1 MITNEELAHKL
12 MKALSKLRT
21 GARNEGEF
29 RGDRA
34 DNRFDFRRFGG
45 DGRAHG
51 EPDRMWQGA
60 GAVPPFGR
68 SGMTSGP
75 RSGAMPQFGRP
86 GMRKRPMT
94 RERILVILAQYP
106 DGVHQ
111 KDIMGQAGISPS
123 SLSELIDKLESD
135 GYVERKTD
143 PADKRATLLFLT
155 EKGKARASEVED
167 EQNEAY
173 QNLFKNLTDD
183 EKQTLSDLLD
193 KIIA

>member
-1 MITNEELAHKL
+1 
-12 MKALSKLRT
+12 
-21 GARNEGEF
+21 
-29 RGDRA
+29 
-34 DNRFDFRRFGG
+34 
-45 DGRAHG
+45 
-51 EPDRMWQGA
+51 
-60 GAVPPFGR
+60 
-68 SGMTSGP
+68 
-75 RSGAMPQFGRP
+75 
-86 GMRKRPMT
+86 MT